1 MAVKDYE
8 EIRAPL
14 EFNGL
19 FKIRLNRNH
28 DSNISTECYLST
40 GTMNEKSIL
49 FQRDQTDRDIR
60 QKSIFLN
67 EIFVRVRLNHSC
79 MSRIRVNSDS
89 MYKLIILRRR
99 KLMKR
104 NISK

>member
-49 FQRDQTDRDIR
+49 FQRDQYRDIR